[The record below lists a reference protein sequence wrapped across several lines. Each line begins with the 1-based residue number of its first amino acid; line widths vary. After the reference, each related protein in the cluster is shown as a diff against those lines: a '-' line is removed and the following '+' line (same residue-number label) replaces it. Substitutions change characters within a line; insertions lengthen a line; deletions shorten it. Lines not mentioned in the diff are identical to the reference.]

1 MEKSP
6 SIPVRV
12 RTVLHNSKFGSK
24 KLFGRKKR
32 ERKKKNAYS
41 LAFQVQ
47 TASGDTSPPSFNLIV
62 IEMLHVLSLNLARP
76 VVRSAPKKAF
86 AVNKKQNKTNNLYNH
101 ATSTYQEKTT
111 KSMCAQL
118 WSRCSGYSLRKLRT
132 AQVDNTVQE
141 LQDPQDPAQK
151 SELMKTEK

>member
-86 AVNKKQNKTNNLYNH
+86 AVNKKQNKQSLQSCNINLPGEDDKVH
-101 ATSTYQEKTT
+101 VRTTVEPVLGIFTSKAPN
-111 KSMCAQL
+111 CPG
-118 WSRCSGYSLRKLRT
+118 R
-132 AQVDNTVQE
+132 
-141 LQDPQDPAQK
+141 
-151 SELMKTEK
+151 